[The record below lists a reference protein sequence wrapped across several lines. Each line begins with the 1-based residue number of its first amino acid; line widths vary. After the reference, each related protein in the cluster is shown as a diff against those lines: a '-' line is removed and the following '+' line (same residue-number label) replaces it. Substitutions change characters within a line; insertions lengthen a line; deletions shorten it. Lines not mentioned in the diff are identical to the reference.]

1 LFNEDRKSV
10 FHGTGDSKKPT
21 KAPVI
26 TPIADFTVQDGK
38 IVKRNFHIEVKQE
51 PVPDDRQIHYK
62 YVTYE

>member
-1 LFNEDRKSV
+1 
-10 FHGTGDSKKPT
+10 
-21 KAPVI
+21 
-26 TPIADFTVQDGK
+26 VQDGK